1 MIETLTY
8 RFLGDIRKNMV
19 SLSERG
25 LQKKMIFTSILQSN
39 DDKHL
44 TEHEFQIHWKA
55 LTPGDS
61 V

>member
-1 MIETLTY
+1 VIETLTY
-8 RFLGDIRKNMV
+8 RFLGDNIC
-19 SLSERG
+19 G

-44 TEHEFQIHWKA
+44 TEHEFQIHRKA

>member
-1 MIETLTY
+1 
-8 RFLGDIRKNMV
+8 MV
-19 SLSERG
+19 SLSECG